1 MGTVLTAVLI
11 TIILSST
18 VTMTSVQ
25 RDYENLLSHYL
36 EDAVHGYGALMSE
49 FVDEFGE
56 DVYTNEE
63 VVDTLKIFVFM
74 I

>member
-1 MGTVLTAVLI
+1 MIKFLVQYCFQFVCFNQ
-11 TIILSST
+11 IIFCYQSYFI
-18 VTMTSVQ
+18 M
-25 RDYENLLSHYL
+25 
-36 EDAVHGYGALMSE
+36 GYGALMSE